1 MIEIDRDTLRD
12 FERAASLEWLETD
25 ALGGWAGSTLSGA
38 HSRRDHHLLRV
49 PEQAPEA
56 DEADEADE
64 AEDAAA
70 APGATVALAK
80 LDEMVIE
87 NDRVHELSCNRFP
100 FFLAAPGLRY
110 LAGFRRDLFPV
121 FEYEAEGYRLRK
133 TVALVEGD
141 GALVVLYE
149 VLAAPGPFVLGLRPF
164 FARRK
169 PGALC
174 RADLHG
180 AAPAALREEAGL
192 RLRWSSGAE
201 ISLAAAAELDER
213 PDWWY
218 RFELEEERRR
228 GREFQED
235 LWTPGLLRREL
246 AAGDSFGLVA
256 SAGAAAGR
264 DALELLARERRRREK
279 LLDRLP
285 VQDELTR
292 ILALAA
298 DQFALRPPGGA
309 RLLATGYPGGEEATA
324 DSLIALPGVLLATG
338 RADEAKKLLRACAR
352 AAAGGGLPD
361 RLPRTRG
368 NVAALPHGLPKA
380 RGETDHDAP
389 AGSLWLFVAAWR
401 YLRAT
406 GDEALVRDAL
416 LPALAKIAAGHERG
430 APNGLRVA
438 ADGLLEAPPGSP
450 AAAFRQGKAV
460 EINALWHN
468 ALATLADLSGRLGYP
483 AEAEAWGERARRVQR
498 RYAELFWNAAEGC
511 LYNSVP
517 ADGDAAAAPTAS
529 TSRATGKAGR
539 PAFNRAA
546 GTTPDTG
553 AAGPSGAAGSAERD
567 PTLRA
572 HQVLAIGLPFPPLS
586 KQRAQRLL
594 GTIEERLYTPVGL
607 RDFAPADE
615 AASEPPAAPMAV
627 APSALGAEPAVVSS
641 QAATAT
647 AGTHEREKDRASG
660 PAQGGHADLA
670 WPWLLGPFLAAQVWL
685 RGEAGRRQALQLVAE
700 LDPLLT
706 SGVIGTIAE
715 RVGVEPP
722 HAPAGHTAHAASVA
736 ELLRVYLE
744 DLHPGTTAKRRR
756 PLEPKPKP
764 RPAAGSRPGPPRGR
778 GRKATP
784 KR

>member
-12 FERAASLEWLETD
+12 FERATSLEWLETD

-49 PEQAPEA
+49 PEQAPAAGDA
-56 DEADEADE
+56 DDADDGDDADDADDADE

-70 APGATVALAK
+70 APGAGAGDAAASDTLPGASVALAK

-87 NDRVHELSCNRFP
+87 NGRVHELSCNRFP

-121 FEYEAEGYRLRK
+121 FEYEAEGYRLQK

-164 FARRK
+164 FARRER
-169 PGALC
+169 GALC
-174 RADLHG
+174 RAGPHG
-180 AAPAALREEAGL
+180 AAPAALREEARL
-192 RLRWSSGAE
+192 RLRWPSGAE
-201 ISLAAAAELDER
+201 ISLAAAAVLDER

-218 RFELEEERRR
+218 RFELEAERRR

-246 AAGDSFGLVA
+246 AAGDCFGLVA
-256 SAGAAAGR
+256 AAGAAAGH

-285 VQDELTR
+285 VQDDLTR

-298 DQFALRPPGGA
+298 DQFALRRPGGA
-309 RLLATGYPGGEEATA
+309 RLLASGSPGGEEATA
-324 DSLIALPGVLLATG
+324 GSLIALPGVLLATG

-352 AAAGGGLPD
+352 AAAGGALPD
-361 RLPRTRG
+361 HLPQTRG
-368 NVAALPHGLPKA
+368 NAAARPHGLPNA
-380 RGETDHDAP
+380 RSQEAAADDADHGAP
-389 AGSLWLFVAAWR
+389 AGPLWLFVAAWR

-406 GDEALVRDAL
+406 GDEALVRDTL

-438 ADGLLEAPPGSP
+438 ADGLLEAAPGSP
-450 AAAFRQGKAV
+450 AAALRPGKAAEV
-460 EINALWHN
+460 NALWVN
-468 ALATLADLSGRLGYP
+468 ALATLADLGGRLGDP
-483 AEAEAWGERARRVQR
+483 AEAQAWGERARRVQR

-511 LYNSVP
+511 LYDSVP
-517 ADGDAAAAPTAS
+517 ADRDAVAAATAS
-529 TSRATGKAGR
+529 TLRATGKAGR
-539 PAFNRAA
+539 PAVTRAA

-553 AAGPSGAAGSAERD
+553 AAGPSGAAGGAERD

-586 KQRAQRLL
+586 KQRAERLL
-594 GTIEERLYTPVGL
+594 GTLEASLLTAVGL
-607 RDFAPADE
+607 RDVAPADE
-615 AASEPPAAPMAV
+615 AASEPAA
-627 APSALGAEPAVVSS
+627 EN
-641 QAATAT
+641 
-647 AGTHEREKDRASG
+647 HASG
-660 PAQGGHADLA
+660 RAQGGRSGRA
-670 WPWLLGPFLAAQVWL
+670 WPWLLGPLLAAQGWL

-715 RVGVEPP
+715 QVGVEPP

-736 ELLRVYLE
+736 ELLRVYVE
-744 DLHPGTTAKRRR
+744 DLHPGTTARRWR
-756 PLEPKPKP
+756 PLESKPKP
-764 RPAAGSRPGPPRGR
+764 RPAAASRPGPPRGR